1 MTWWAELVSGEDPV
15 ADLQMAEIRDIERG
29 RGREREGERRR
40 ERRREIRREKG
51 QALMSSP
58 LRALSPF
65 MRVPPS

>member
-40 ERRREIRREKG
+40 ERRREKG